1 MQYHGNICGNR
12 FLAKLTK
19 TQNSLS
25 FSRTFLSLVPP
36 TVPPLST
43 RMKSHILA
51 TELLRLTGSAGVT
64 GRGGKPTN
72 QDAVAVGYELMAV
85 YREGG
90 RQWDVERGRVMV
102 DMATT
107 DR

>member
-1 MQYHGNICGNR
+1 
-12 FLAKLTK
+12 
-19 TQNSLS
+19 
-25 FSRTFLSLVPP
+25 
-36 TVPPLST
+36 
-43 RMKSHILA
+43 MKSHILA
-51 TELLRLTGSAGVT
+51 TELLRLTGPAGVT

-72 QDAVAVGYELMAV
+72 QDAVAVAVGYELMEV